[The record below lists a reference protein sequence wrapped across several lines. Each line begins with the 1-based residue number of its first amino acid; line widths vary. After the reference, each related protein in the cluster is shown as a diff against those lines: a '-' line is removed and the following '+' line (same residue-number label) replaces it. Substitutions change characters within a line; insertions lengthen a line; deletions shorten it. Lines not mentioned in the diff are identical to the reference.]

1 MNTYLL
7 FKSIHLIAVIS
18 WMAGLLYLPRIF
30 VYHVEA
36 SNNENQNNTFKIM
49 ERKLY
54 FYIMNPAMILS
65 WIFGLLLLH
74 SIGLENFNNLWLKLK
89 LFLVILLTIYHFFL
103 FSIDSPWYTNILGKY
118 KSPTIQEITAI
129 RWIDLNNKYVFI
141 LNSFVQTRTFY
152 KLTWTYYRWNKITI
166 CLSL

>member
-30 VYHVEA
+30 VYHAEA

-74 SIGLENFNNLWLKLK
+74 SIGFVLIFRTRISYRIVNFALL
-89 LFLVILLTIYHFFL
+89 ILYI
-103 FSIDSPWYTNILGKY
+103 
-118 KSPTIQEITAI
+118 
-129 RWIDLNNKYVFI
+129 VFYS
-141 LNSFVQTRTFY
+141 LLYSFAKKQ
-152 KLTWTYYRWNKITI
+152 
-166 CLSL
+166 